1 MHNKPRITPLP
12 LLTFLAFCWPFLN
25 FLDVN
30 KTMLRA
36 PQVVDVLIYL
46 GMCLTAVLVF
56 WTVLYVLRVLPKIRL
71 ALDAAFAVSIAL
83 FFSFP
88 IIMSLIANGLAAVSI
103 TSGGFLVY
111 GVILLLAFIL
121 AVWGGTKGS
130 TRSFALVFFLTASAV
145 PAVRYLTYEAQ
156 QALSGLSADPTNREM
171 VETRFETSPDVYF
184 LIMDN
189 YPRSDFLQRYFDHD
203 NSAFLDDL
211 RARGFIVNED
221 FNANYPSTFL
231 SLASTFDMEYGAT
244 PETTVDNRDPYIA
257 AIVGDGLVQNTFRSA
272 GYKIAHG
279 SYKVTSGGCQGDED
293 YCLDKGLAAGFGEI
307 EYGLLSLT
315 PVAAALGRV
324 QFYGLLP
331 QTLDQY
337 IKKVGTVP
345 VDESVFYFIHSNP
358 PHHPLYMTD
367 QCIDGPIGA
376 FAANESDPSMK
387 EAFAISVDCSNRGAI
402 EFIDYVL
409 SRDPE
414 AVVILQSDHGSSSTV
429 DWSSPA
435 STWSQ
440 EQVDE
445 RLAALSA
452 IRAPQGCEESVR
464 GLKSSVNTFRVVIAC
479 LEGLD
484 PILLEDR
491 HFINTY
497 ENANDFGQ
505 VHEVVPGR
513 PAIGG

>member
-1 MHNKPRITPLP
+1 MQKNSLMIAPP
-12 LLTFLAFCWPFLN
+12 LLTLLAFCWPFLN

-36 PQVVDVLIYL
+36 PQVVDVLMYL
-46 GMCLTAVLVF
+46 GLCLSGVLVF
-56 WTVLYVLRVLPKIRL
+56 WAVLYALRMRPKIRL

-88 IIMSLIANGLAAVSI
+88 IIMSLIANGLAAVNI
-103 TSGGFLVY
+103 TNGGFPVY

-121 AVWGGTKGS
+121 AAWGGTKGS
-130 TRSFALVFFLTASAV
+130 TRSFALVFFLIASAV
-145 PAVRYLTYEAQ
+145 PGVRYLTYEAQ
-156 QALSGLSADPTNREM
+156 QALSDLSADPTNREM

-184 LIMDN
+184 LIMDK

-203 NSAFLDDL
+203 NSAFLADL
-211 RARGFIVNED
+211 RARGFIINED
-221 FNANYPSTFL
+221 FHANYPSTFL
-231 SLASTFDMEYGAT
+231 SLASTLDMEYGAT
-244 PETTVDNRDPYIA
+244 PETTFDNRDPFIA
-257 AIVGDGLVQNTFRSA
+257 AIVGNGLVQNTFRSA

-279 SYKVTSGGCQGDED
+279 SYKVTAGGCQGNED
-293 YCLDKGLAAGFGEI
+293 FCLDNGLAAGFGEI

-315 PVAAALGRV
+315 PIAAILGRI
-324 QFYGLLP
+324 QFFGLLP

-337 IKKVGTVP
+337 IERVGNVP
-345 VDESVFYFIHSNP
+345 VDQSVFYFIHSNP
-358 PHHPLYMTD
+358 PHPPFYMTD
-367 QCIDGPIGA
+367 QCIDGPISA
-376 FAANESDPSMK
+376 IEATESDPSMK
-387 EAFAISVDCSNRGAI
+387 RAFGISVDCSSRGAI

-414 AVVILQSDHGSSSTV
+414 ALIILQSDHGSGSTV

-445 RLAALSA
+445 RLASLSA
-452 IRAPQGCEESVR
+452 IRAPQGCEDSVR
-464 GLKSSVNTFRVVIAC
+464 RLNSSVNTFRVVIAC
-479 LEGLD
+479 LEGHE

-491 HFINTY
+491 YFINTY
-497 ENANDFGQ
+497 ENVTDFGQ

-513 PAIGG
+513 PANGD